1 MLRSSIVQYLNYHF
15 DIDIELSARY
25 QIIVKWFIGL
35 PIEDRSNDHIALV
48 DFRDKLGEKRWEIL
62 FLLILKQIEDAGFA
76 KCILY
81 VDATHVI
88 DNIAIPGTIGLIR
101 QEIKEVMEEPEK
113 VDPELFQ
120 EQGGKKTVDKSEKV
134 HTLGTEEKKK
144 KLVDV
149 VEEDRRIIDKVEKSC
164 TQVQEKIK
172 LLRQVINENIEEKNN
187 KIQKRKINV
196 KYKVKDKLVSLID
209 KDASHGAKS
218 DQKRFTGH
226 KANSMM
232 SEDGFIAN
240 IIVTTGNTYDSDVL
254 ISLVNEKIDNSSK
267 PSKIWR
273 ETYYGIANNRLVA

>member
-1 MLRSSIVQYLNYHF
+1 MLRSSIVQYLNYHS

-149 VEEDRRIIDKVEKSC
+149 VEEDRRIIHKVEKCC
-164 TQVQEKIK
+164 TQVQEKIE

-196 KYKVKDKLVSLID
+196 KYKVKDKLVSLVD